1 MPPPSLLRLFEES
14 AVVGIATTLGQH
26 LSVAV
31 RDSRVLARVRDWRS
45 RAAGLDLTSRIRC
58 GGVFIVAAILTH
70 ESLLLIAPR
79 QAAPAG
85 LHAILAPIALLAA
98 TAAWA
103 APRFASAWVARA
115 GRTSATRVS
124 ENTYG

>member
-14 AVVGIATTLGQH
+14 AVVGVATTLGQR
-26 LSVAV
+26 LSVSV

-58 GGVFIVAAILTH
+58 GGVLIVAAILTH

-115 GRTSATRVS
+115 GEHRRRA
-124 ENTYG
+124 